1 MGHFSNY
8 EEEVM
13 KKSYVMSIA
22 MIMMLLSIM
31 FFATGCA
38 KQSTLAG
45 TDSYDVVPKVEHE
58 HRFSQRH
65 KQKPSVASEKT
76 ITIGHEKC
84 IYNEK
89 QRNISASITGSN
101 RLMI

>member
-1 MGHFSNY
+1 MDHFSNY

-22 MIMMLLSIM
+22 MLMMLLSIM

-45 TDSYDVVPKVEHE
+45 TDWYDAVPKVEHE
-58 HRFSQRH
+58 HRFPQGH
-65 KQKPSVASEKT
+65 KQKPSVKNEKT
-76 ITIGHEKC
+76 VAHEKC
-84 IYNEK
+84 VYNEK
-89 QRNISASITGSN
+89 TEIYFCQYHWIK
-101 RLMI
+101 